1 MVERKIFCF
10 IGGVLTIVSTF
21 VLGFGYAPVTGFA
34 FFGIGFIMNMDNIF
48 EDTFSYAILFDDQDW
63 VVYILVVVLIFF
75 LISGFIQLAGIKNRL
90 VAILGSILPIFISL
104 VFISDFYDVLIPD
117 PITNI
122 TSFFWTESI
131 AEGIVPLHIIAGATE
146 TSMEV
151 SLGTYILLG
160 GGLIGLIGGVMG
172 ND

>member
-10 IGGVLTIVSTF
+10 IGGVLTLVSTF
-21 VLGFGYAPVTGFA
+21 VLGFGYAPVTSFA
-34 FFGIGFIMNMDNIF
+34 FFGIGFLMNMDNIF
-48 EDTFSYAILFDDQDW
+48 EDTFSYAILFDGQDW

-75 LISGFIQLAGIKNRL
+75 LISGFIQLAGIKARAA
-90 VAILGSILPIFISL
+90 AIIGSILPIFISL
-104 VFISDFYDVLIPD
+104 VFISDFYDVLFPD

-122 TSFFWTESI
+122 TSFFWNESI
-131 AEGIVPLHIIAGATE
+131 TEGIIPFHVIAGTTE

-160 GGLIGLIGGVMG
+160 GGLIGGILG